1 VPGAGFAEAWGT
13 ASPAGLGHRVAALP
27 QTVDHPVSP
36 RSIRPPQLK
45 EAYAKE
51 ADRMTQ
57 GGSDATALNDA
68 IAGCL
73 ARLTAGDPSAREDI
87 LEVCMARLHVIAS
100 RMLSDFPVVRRWNDT
115 GDILQGGL
123 VRLHRALAEV
133 QPTTPRDLLAL
144 ATTQMHRE
152 LIDLARKYAGP
163 RSHAAHHDTNSIRGN
178 GNLQQTDLA
187 NEHDPELER
196 WETFHEVIERL
207 PPEERE
213 VFRLVWYFGCDQ
225 QQVAETL
232 GCSTRTVKRHWQA
245 ARQAVSA
252 ALGEE
257 PK

>member
-1 VPGAGFAEAWGT
+1 M
-13 ASPAGLGHRVAALP
+13 
-27 QTVDHPVSP
+27 DHPLHSANDAELP
-36 RSIRPPQLK
+36 FKIPL
-45 EAYAKE
+45 AKS
-51 ADRMTQ
+51 DRMPQ
-57 GGSDATALNDA
+57 NNIDAESLHTA
-68 IAGCL
+68 IAACL
-73 ARLTAGDPSAREDI
+73 ARLAAGDPRAREDI
-87 LEVCMARLHVIAS
+87 LAVCMARLHVIAS

-123 VRLHRALAEV
+123 VRLHRALADV

-163 RSHAAHHDTNSIRGN
+163 RSHAAHHNTNSIRGN
-178 GNLQQTDLA
+178 DNLQQTDLA
-187 NEHDPELER
+187 NERDPELER
-196 WETFHEVIERL
+196 WETFHEAIERL

-245 ARQAVSA
+245 GRQAVA
-252 ALGEE
+252 TALGE
-257 PK
+257 PLG